1 MKQFIFIVIMV
12 LIVPIYAY
20 SQTLVQT
27 YLDPCDGKTYTIT
40 LPLPNNSITV
50 VVRGKVKT
58 FSYLEARTGAIQVW
72 VNLIFA
78 EPCPVTATVVVAQQA
93 ATAASSAATAA
104 SSAASAASSTAASAG
119 ASTAPSAS
127 SASQPSSQS
136 QSSSGGSSSSSSS
149 SESKS
154 ETKAET
160 SSESKSESGSE
171 SKSESKEESKSES
184 KEESKSGE
192 KKKDEEKKK
201 EEEKKKKQEARRANP
216 PIVKAD
222 LAAIGGMGSGIIPTM
237 NIGLSK
243 STEDGTINWGLNT
256 SIRFDLKQIVV
267 GGSMSSLIVKDGKIK
282 GVTSTSMTYVT
293 NWSDQFIFYGW
304 SYIRLLNK
312 GAVAGLSVSGNE
324 MLIKDVQLIVA
335 PSIILFYTRPY
346 KIARKQTISP
356 ELYIISSPV
365 MYGLTDRI
373 ASYDRNVS
381 FFTGAGT
388 DLSITRTFKLNLNFK
403 VNISTNPAV
412 PVMNA
417 FSVGSKINL

>member
-1 MKQFIFIVIMV
+1 MKQFIFTVIVI
-12 LIVPIYAY
+12 LLVPIYTY

-27 YLDPCDGKTYTIT
+27 YLDPCDGKTYTVT

-50 VVRGKVKT
+50 VVRGKAKT

-72 VNLIFA
+72 VNQIFA
-78 EPCPVTATVVVAQQA
+78 EPCPVTATVVIAQQA
-93 ATAASSAATAA
+93 ATAASSAA
-104 SSAASAASSTAASAG
+104 SSAAAAASSTAASAG
-119 ASTAPSAS
+119 ASTAPSVS

-154 ETKAET
+154 ETKSEAG
-160 SSESKSESGSE
+160 SESKSESSSE

-184 KEESKSGE
+184 KEEKKS
-192 KKKDEEKKK
+192 EEKKK
-201 EEEKKKKQEARRANP
+201 EEDKKKKQEARRANP

-222 LAAIGGMGSGIIPTM
+222 LAAIGGMGAGIIPTM

-243 STEDGTINWGLNT
+243 SSEDGTINWGLNT
-256 SIRFDLKQIVV
+256 SIRFDLKQVVV

-293 NWSDQFIFYGW
+293 NWSDEFIFYGW

-312 GAVAGLSVSGNE
+312 GAVAGLSISGNE

-335 PSIILFYTRPY
+335 PSIIIFYTRPY

-365 MYGLTDRI
+365 TYGLTDRI

-403 VNISTNPAV
+403 VNISTNPDV

-417 FSVGSKINL
+417 FSLGSKINL

>member
-1 MKQFIFIVIMV
+1 MKQFIFILILV

-27 YLDPCDGKTYTIT
+27 YVDPCDGKTYTINV
-40 LPLPNNSITV
+40 PIPNNVVTV
-50 VVRGKVKT
+50 VIRGQVNTFTYAQVQAGSMQAWIKT
-58 FSYLEARTGAIQVW
+58 
-72 VNLIFA
+72 IFA
-78 EPCPVTATVVVAQQA
+78 TPCPVIATVVIAQQA
-93 ATAASSAATAA
+93 ATAASSAA
-104 SSAASAASSTAASAG
+104 SSAAAAASSTAASAG
-119 ASTAPSAS
+119 ASTAPSVS

-184 KEESKSGE
+184 KEESKSEE

-222 LAAIGGMGSGIIPTM
+222 LAAIGGMGTGIIPTM
-237 NIGLSK
+237 NVGLSK
-243 STEDGTINWGLNT
+243 SSEDGTINWGLNT
-256 SIRFDLKQIVV
+256 SIRFDLKQVVV

-293 NWSDQFIFYGW
+293 NWSDEFIFYGW

-312 GAVAGLSVSGNE
+312 GAVAGLSISGNE

-365 MYGLTDRI
+365 TYGLTDRI

-403 VNISTNPAV
+403 VNISTNPDV

-417 FSVGSKINL
+417 FSLGSKINL